1 MMRPAA
7 GWVRG
12 WRWCGG
18 EFGVGFCVVLVCF
31 AAAGVAA
38 GWQRTVFGWLVGG
51 VGGFE
56 RWGWRMRGEL
66 GGGGD
71 SGRIRLRSVESALG
85 TAVLDAG
92 SLAGGEVVCG

>member
-38 GWQRTVFGWLVGG
+38 GWQR
-51 VGGFE
+51 
-56 RWGWRMRGEL
+56 
-66 GGGGD
+66 
-71 SGRIRLRSVESALG
+71 RLRSVESALG